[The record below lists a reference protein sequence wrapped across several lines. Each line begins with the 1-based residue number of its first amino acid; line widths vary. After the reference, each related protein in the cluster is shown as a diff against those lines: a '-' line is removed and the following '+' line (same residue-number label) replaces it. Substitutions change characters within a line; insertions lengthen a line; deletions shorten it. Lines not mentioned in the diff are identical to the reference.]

1 MVYIKIND
9 VWNLSIFLC
18 WIYFLLELSDILC
31 MLLVLHN
38 SYIWKKRITGS
49 IQFRRM
55 TFRSKQ
61 QFNKSVT
68 RFGFFK
74 NHKIFQK
81 LLCTFE
87 NLGCFLVQIQNWQQ
101 KRATISNFLVF
112 GAAKLM
118 NSCNLSQGCWYKEAT
133 LEYHNSG
140 LWDCPTLL
148 FLKMYNILQE
158 LIYFGFIL
166 ALKKA
171 HGIL

>member
-1 MVYIKIND
+1 MK
-9 VWNLSIFLC
+9 WLC
-18 WIYFLLELSDILC
+18 WIYFLLELQIFYVCCLYYIILTFERRE
-31 MLLVLHN
+31 LLA
-38 SYIWKKRITGS
+38 GS

-87 NLGCFLVQIQNWQQ
+87 NLCSFLVQIQNWQQ
-101 KRATISNFLVF
+101 KGATISNFLVF

-148 FLKMYNILQE
+148 TMSNILQE